1 MKKCIV
7 LVLISLLLVLGS
19 ASCTRELSLSEDA
32 IATAIAETQESDDIR
47 SLIETATAAAVAT
60 NTSEPPTDTP
70 IPSDTPE
77 PSLTP
82 TFPPP
87 EGMAYVPDFIGMQ
100 WDDVEKIFKE
110 MGFKKGYYVA
120 VVKWDVDEWSVFEQE
135 PEPGILVDL
144 EDGRVKVLVAVKE
157 FTPTPERSRSG
168 SQSSDPCG
176 GITYAGVC
184 QSNVVYWCDNNTLWY
199 YDCSSC
205 GGVCAWDD
213 GIGFYCTC
221 W

>member
-1 MKKCIV
+1 MLRLIPKTLIV
-7 LVLISLLLVLGS
+7 IL
-19 ASCTRELSLSEDA
+19 LSLSFTSCELPFSLSEEQIA
-32 IATAIAETQESDDIR
+32 IAIAETQQMEEIR
-47 SLIETATAAAVAT
+47 SLMGILTEEAKATDTPEV
-60 NTSEPPTDTP
+60 PTDTP

-100 WDDVEKIFKE
+100 WVEVEKIFKE
-110 MGFKKGYYVA
+110 LGLKKGYYVA
-120 VVKWDVDEWSVFEQE
+120 AVKWDVDEWSVFLQE
-135 PEPGILVDL
+135 PEPGILVDI
-144 EDGRVKVLVAVKE
+144 EDDRVKVVVAVKE

-176 GITYAGVC
+176 GISYAGVC
-184 QSNVVYWCDNNTLWY
+184 QGNVVYWCEDSILWY
-199 YDCSSC
+199 YDCSGC